1 MQLKKS
7 YALIVFFLFSSLWV
21 ATSPIGSG
29 SDDNYHLTMAY
40 CAYGERAG
48 LCQDNEITAD
58 SGVWT
63 KAKGPSQ
70 LGSVGTCFRMDY
82 RVSSECNDFKKID
95 LEKSR
100 KFAPSDVPLN
110 EKRKIWTLSGLD
122 DTANRIDV
130 SLLRNGEIVS
140 LIADVTSQN
149 ASRQESLIVWN
160 LNTDFKPVLTI
171 LVAPNGGSISFLEN
185 GIRKHLL
192 EEIFVNRE
200 ITVMW
205 NSEVGSN
212 IDKEDVL
219 QISNS
224 QQNGLVEI
232 WPAYT
237 YGSNTYYKSL
247 GWLATKDVLSS
258 AWNMRFF
265 SLFLIFLVL
274 VQIMFLLDLK
284 NFTTLLFGI
293 VLVGMPAGLFLF
305 STNNPSQWS
314 WVSTPFVVAVAFFL
328 LKREKKDSKYYFGI
342 AVFIQALFL
351 ASAREDSAISAFLIT
366 VGAILISKVNRS
378 QHFTSGLLLIFSGG
392 FALWNHQN
400 SVGVTVHA
408 GERDLGSIL
417 KLLTFDRLASVPGL
431 VVSNFG
437 AGGPLNL
444 GGFAWFDIQMPSIV
458 YVLTTATIFTVFFLK
473 TRELQSWSKLVVYGF
488 VMATFSMMLIALIS
502 TPSTPPGGFIQPRYI
517 LPMVSG
523 VVVLALMQ
531 HNIEFRKSL
540 ENQYILKFD
549 PRETL
554 RVVRDYAPFLI
565 ASTISFILIQ
575 VRFGNGLRVEN
586 QSWLDG
592 VHGYS
597 GSFDF
602 VGEKL
607 LRFEGPNSSFF
618 YAPLINSWGY
628 FLLSTILF
636 TFLLACLVLGYSL
649 TRESITVES
658 LGKSKKGKP
667 KKNS

>member
-7 YALIVFFLFSSLWV
+7 YALIVFLLFSSLWV
-21 ATSPIGSG
+21 ATAPIGSG

-40 CAYGERAG
+40 CAYGERTG

-100 KFAPSDVPLN
+100 KFAPSDVPFN

-122 DTANRIDV
+122 KAANQIDV
-130 SLLRNGEIVS
+130 SLLRNGEIIS

-149 ASRQESLIVWN
+149 ASRQETLIVWN
-160 LNTDFKPVLTI
+160 LSDNFNPVLTI

-185 GIRKHLL
+185 GIRKFLL
-192 EEIFVNRE
+192 EEVFANRE
-200 ITVMW
+200 ITVLW
-205 NSEVGSN
+205 NTEIGSN
-212 IDKEDVL
+212 IGKEDVL
-219 QISNS
+219 KITNS
-224 QQNGLVEI
+224 QENGLVEI

-258 AWNMRFF
+258 AWNMRLF

-274 VQIMFLLDLK
+274 IQIMLLLDLK
-284 NFTTLLFGI
+284 NFTTLLYGI

-314 WVSTPFVVAVAFFL
+314 WVSTPFVLAVAFFL
-328 LKREKKDSKYYFGI
+328 LKREKRDLKYYFGI
-342 AVFIQALFL
+342 AVFIQSLFL

-366 VGAILISKVNRS
+366 VGTILISKVNKS
-378 QHFTSGLLLIFSGG
+378 QYLTSGLLLIFSGG

-408 GERDLGSIL
+408 GERDLGSIFR
-417 KLLTFDRLASVPGL
+417 LLTFDRLASVPGL
-431 VVSNFG
+431 IVSNFG

-458 YVLTTATIFTVFFLK
+458 YILTTATVFTVFFLK
-473 TRELQSWSKLVVYGF
+473 TRELQSWSKFVVYGF
-488 VMATFSMMLIALIS
+488 VVATFAMMLIALIS

-523 VVVLALMQ
+523 VFVLALMQ
-531 HNIEFRKSL
+531 HNFEFRKSL
-540 ENQYILKFD
+540 ENQYTLKLHPMEILM
-549 PRETL
+549 
-554 RVVRDYAPFLI
+554 VVRDYAPFLI
-565 ASTISFILIQ
+565 ASTISFILVQ
-575 VRFGNGLRVEN
+575 VRFGNGVRVESH
-586 QSWLDG
+586 SWLDG

-618 YAPLINSWGY
+618 YSPLINNWSY
-628 FLLSTILF
+628 FLFSTILF
-636 TFLLACLVLGYSL
+636 TFLLACLVLFYSL
-649 TRESITVES
+649 TRENITAVN
-658 LGKSKKGKP
+658 LGKLKKSKI
-667 KKNS
+667 KKN